1 MSDIKDI
8 KPESAAEHIK
18 NMQASMGWQ
27 ILLRYMAEE
36 REQILTEG
44 KKARRE
50 EKTIKTWAVLEGF
63 DKFIGLADR
72 IVQAGKKYQ
81 DISVDED

>member
-1 MSDIKDI
+1 MSDLKDI
-8 KPESAAEHIK
+8 NPESAAEHIK
-18 NMQASMGWQ
+18 TMQATMGWQ
-27 ILLRYMAEE
+27 ILVRYMAEE
-36 REQILTEG
+36 REAILTEG

-50 EKTIKTWAVLEGF
+50 EKTIKTWAILEGY

-81 DISVDED
+81 QVSVDED

>member
-50 EKTIKTWAVLEGF
+50 EKTIKMWAVLEGM
-63 DKFIGLADR
+63 DR
-72 IVQAGKKYQ
+72 MIALPERIINAGKKYQ
-81 DISVDED
+81 DVSVDED